1 MEFGGNLKVEEHE
14 LIVRKIIS
22 VFEGSSAEVPQKINQ
37 EQLFNFRMISQHW
50 SKSIRQCAEKDLQ
63 EKEFEMVQ
71 MAVEHG
77 DALDSQIMSVLKG
90 FPVWFAMT
98 MLPDVKEMAGAMDDD
113 VEVTTESLLEAAEKH
128 EWDAKLAA
136 FQARLKCDQ
145 RLVQEIATGHT
156 LLKDALDWL
165 ASSKRLEEAK
175 KAKTLV
181 DSHVER
187 CVPTLVIDDMID
199 LPGELAKSVPPME
212 NNAKNQRLIV
222 LHVDFNV
229 PGATRPIDA

>member
-1 MEFGGNLKVEEHE
+1 MEFGGNLKIEEHE
-14 LIVRKIIS
+14 MLVRKLIS
-22 VFEGSSAEVPQKINQ
+22 VFEGSNSEAPQKITQ
-37 EQLFNFRMISQHW
+37 EQLFNYRMIAQHW
-50 SKSIRQCAEKDLQ
+50 SKSIRQCAQKDLQ

-77 DALDSQIMSVLKG
+77 DALDGQLLSRLKG

-98 MLPDVKEMAGAMDDD
+98 MLPDVKELAGAVDEE
-113 VEVTTESLLEAAEKH
+113 VEVTTESLLETAEKN
-128 EWDAKLAA
+128 EWDAKLAG

-145 RLVQEIATGHT
+145 RLVQEIAAGHT

-181 DSHVER
+181 ESHVMR
-187 CVPTLVIDDMID
+187 FIPTLTVDDVID
-199 LPGELAKSVPPME
+199 LPGELAKALPPVE
-212 NNAKNQRLIV
+212 NNAKNQRLVV

-229 PGATRPIDA
+229 PGAT